1 MFLSFFVFVCF
12 WGSTIIIISCLLL
25 IEGHAFFFKA
35 FAKEKDNKKLKH
47 GDKLLK
53 LNISVACFDI
63 LEKMLG
69 MMYEKNHRRK
79 VCDCVL

>member
-1 MFLSFFVFVCF
+1 M
-12 WGSTIIIISCLLL
+12 
-25 IEGHAFFFKA
+25 HFFFKA

-53 LNISVACFDI
+53 LNINVVCFDI

-69 MMYEKNHRRK
+69 MMYEKDHRRK